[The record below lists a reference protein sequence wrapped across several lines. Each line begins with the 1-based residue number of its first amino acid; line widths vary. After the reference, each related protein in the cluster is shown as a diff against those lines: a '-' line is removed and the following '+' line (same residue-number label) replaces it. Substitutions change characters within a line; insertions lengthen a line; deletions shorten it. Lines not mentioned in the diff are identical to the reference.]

1 MGEPII
7 LGMVLKVKKFMMS
20 STKRSMV
27 VSERYFL
34 TGPTMCDTGVYLM
47 ESEESYAGGAVIC

>member
-1 MGEPII
+1 
-7 LGMVLKVKKFMMS
+7 MVLKVKKFMMS

-47 ESEESYAGGAVIC
+47 ESEESHAGGAVIC